1 MGLGL
6 LSFSVASA
14 TNVSLTY
21 VVDAY
26 RPIAGE
32 TVVTQ
37 LAFKSCF
44 GFLLSFYTNPWIA
57 ETGYSVAFGTMA
69 GIACGVLILWV
80 PLYIWGRQI
89 RLATLRWSLMTKT
102 IGWNEDR
109 EVRKLLNPLRE
120 DVWLTLHDRLASDA
134 GKAGSD
140 VVWRSWGDCL
150 LWTVGSRGGG
160 GLSRLSRLTFCC
172 TVNARY

>member
-1 MGLGL
+1 MEQLVDWIVPTLGLGF

-69 GIACGVLILWV
+69 GIASAVLMLWV

-109 EVRKLLNPLRE
+109 EVRKLFETLGGNVL
-120 DVWLTLHDRLASDA
+120 LTLHNRLANEANA
-134 GKAGSD
+134 GKAGSN
-140 VVWRSWGDCL
+140 VAKVRKTC
-150 LWTVGSRGGG
+150 GGEV
-160 GLSRLSRLTFCC
+160 L
-172 TVNARY
+172 